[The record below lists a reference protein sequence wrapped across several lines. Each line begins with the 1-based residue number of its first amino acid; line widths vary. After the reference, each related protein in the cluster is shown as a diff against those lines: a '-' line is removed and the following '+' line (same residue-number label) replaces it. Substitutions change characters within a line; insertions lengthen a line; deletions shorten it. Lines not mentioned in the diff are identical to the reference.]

1 MFLKEVSYNRQGSI
15 YVIKYTVK
23 TLILL
28 NITTNKSNGFL
39 FEYTV
44 SHIIEYAPHIFVNI
58 LLYLFMWQHWRN
70 DTLLQCKVVSVQL
83 V

>member
-28 NITTNKSNGFL
+28 NITTNKSNGFI

-44 SHIIEYAPHIFVNI
+44 SHIIEYTPHIFVNI
-58 LLYLFMWQHWRN
+58 LLYLFMWQNWRN